1 MPQAALDR
9 RAANEDHADYGRVA
23 AAIELIAAQREEQ
36 PTLRRLSQ
44 ELGVS
49 EHHLQRVFS
58 RWAGISPK
66 RFLQYLTKEHAKA
79 LLRQTNV
86 LEAALCA
93 GLSGTSRL
101 HDLMVSCD
109 AITPGELRSA
119 GAGLEI
125 RYGIHE
131 TPFGGCL
138 LASTERGVCKLAFV
152 DADDEERTLEAE
164 LRSEWSNAII
174 TRDDAVT
181 GDIAADVFA
190 RDFGAR
196 RPLHLLLKGT
206 NFQIKVWE
214 ALLRIP
220 PGGLA
225 DYGAVAEMVGA
236 PGAARAVASA
246 VAKNDIALLIPCHRV
261 IRRTG
266 DFSSYRWGPNRKRA
280 LIAWESAS
288 IPRRS

>member
-1 MPQAALDR
+1 MHGFTCEVMTQAALDR
-9 RAANEDHADYGRVA
+9 SAANQEHADYARAA
-23 AAIELIAAQREEQ
+23 AAIELIAARREEQ
-36 PTLRRLSQ
+36 PTLETLSH

-49 EHHLQRVFS
+49 KHHLQRVFS

-86 LEAALCA
+86 LDAALYA
-93 GLSGTSRL
+93 GLSGTGRL
-101 HDLMVSCD
+101 HDLMVTCD
-109 AITPGELRSA
+109 AITPGELRAA
-119 GAGLEI
+119 GAGLQI

-138 LASTERGVCKLAFV
+138 LASTERGICKLAFF
-152 DADDEERTLEAE
+152 DDDDEQRALEAE
-164 LRSEWSNAII
+164 LQREWSKAMI

-181 GDIAADVFA
+181 GDIAADVFD

-220 PGGLA
+220 SGGLA
-225 DYGAVAEMVGA
+225 DYGTVAEMVDA
-236 PGAARAVASA
+236 PRAARAVGSA
-246 VAKNDIALLIPCHRV
+246 IAKNDIAFLIPCHRAV
-261 IRRTG
+261 
-266 DFSSYRWGPNRKRA
+266 SYTHLTLPTTCTPCSCRWSP
-280 LIAWESAS
+280 EV
-288 IPRRS
+288 